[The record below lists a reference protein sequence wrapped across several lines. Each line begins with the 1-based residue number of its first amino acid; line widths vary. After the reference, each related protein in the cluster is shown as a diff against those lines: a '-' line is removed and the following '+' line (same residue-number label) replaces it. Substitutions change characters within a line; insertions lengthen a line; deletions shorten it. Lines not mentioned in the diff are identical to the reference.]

1 MFKKSSTPLIVGAI
15 ICFVLGVSI
24 LVSCVVVP
32 TTDSNSES
40 DSERNDVDIRGDI
53 SPEDIIPITPEEQ
66 EDLRRVCEGESENT
80 ENADPTVPY
89 EPQVQP
95 GSSEAPSASEPEQP
109 VEPEEKPYVSSKD
122 DPLLVLANV
131 DNPLPEDFEVGEL
144 ESVQGKYEMSVRA
157 ASYAKDMIAAAKE
170 DGITL
175 QLCSAYR
182 ARSLQQ
188 TLFDNKYDSYI
199 SAGWTHDDAY
209 AKTATIIAIPGTS
222 EHQTGLCMD
231 VVTPS
236 YQVLDAGY
244 AETDA
249 AKWLAENAWEYG
261 FILRYPKEKQEITK
275 IIFEPWHYRFVG
287 IENAKLIKDSG
298 LCLEE
303 YLDTLE

>member
-1 MFKKSSTPLIVGAI
+1 MVLAALICIALGVGLIVLCILVPSEGTPSEKE
-15 ICFVLGVSI
+15 GVSSVDNSSGSNI
-24 LVSCVVVP
+24 NKQNSSEENAFEGNNTELGEKNPSEVNDPPVSEP
-32 TTDSNSES
+32 EENISPSEP
-40 DSERNDVDIRGDI
+40 EEIPE
-53 SPEDIIPITPEEQ
+53 PEDIPEDVVEPI
-66 EDLRRVCEGESENT
+66 
-80 ENADPTVPY
+80 
-89 EPQVQP
+89 
-95 GSSEAPSASEPEQP
+95 EPETP
-109 VEPEEKPYVSSKD
+109 KNSAKD

-144 ESVQGKYEMSVRA
+144 EKVQGNYYLDVRA
-157 ASYAKDMIAAAKE
+157 ASYARQMIADAKK

-175 QLCSAYR
+175 QLCSSYR
-182 ARSLQQ
+182 SKDLQQ
-188 TLFDNKYDSYI
+188 TLFTNKYNYYI
-199 SAGWTHDDAY
+199 SNGWEKEAAY
-209 AKTATIIAIPGTS
+209 AKTSTIIAIPGTS

-249 AKWLAENAWEYG
+249 AKWLAENAYDYG
-261 FILRYPKEKQEITK
+261 FILRYPKDKQEITK

-303 YLDTLE
+303 YLETLE

>member
-1 MFKKSSTPLIVGAI
+1 MILTAI
-15 ICFVLGVSI
+15 ICIVSGIGLIVLCI
-24 LVSCVVVP
+24 FLP
-32 TTDSNSES
+32 S
-40 DSERNDVDIRGDI
+40 DGDET
-53 SPEDIIPITPEEQ
+53 EDPQPKSDTIGEIIP
-66 EDLRRVCEGESENT
+66 ENT
-80 ENADPTVPY
+80 P
-89 EPQVQP
+89 
-95 GSSEAPSASEPEQP
+95 SEPEISDDEPIEPQQGGTSVP
-109 VEPEEKPYVSSKD
+109 EEPSEPENIEPEEPSEPETPEVSAKD

-144 ESVQGKYEMSVRA
+144 EQVQGNYYLDSRA
-157 ASYAKDMIAAAKE
+157 ASYAREMIDAAKS

-182 ARSLQQ
+182 AKDLQQ
-188 TLFDNKYDSYI
+188 TLFDNKYNYYI
-199 SAGWTHDDAY
+199 SNGWTADEAY

-231 VVTPS
+231 IVTPS

-249 AKWLAENAWEYG
+249 AKWLAENAYKYG
-261 FILRYPKEKQEITK
+261 FILRYPKDKQEITK

-303 YLDTLE
+303 YLETLE

>member
-1 MFKKSSTPLIVGAI
+1 MTFKKSSFPLVFTAVLCFAIGFGLIVL
-15 ICFVLGVSI
+15 CFFLPAGNDPVEPNTEI
-24 LVSCVVVP
+24 NNIEPQEPDVP
-32 TTDSNSES
+32 DPGEEQLPEPGNPQEPSQ
-40 DSERNDVDIRGDI
+40 
-53 SPEDIIPITPEEQ
+53 PEDPIVPSDPVDPEEPSVPSEPETPEE
-66 EDLRRVCEGESENT
+66 
-80 ENADPTVPY
+80 P
-89 EPQVQP
+89 
-95 GSSEAPSASEPEQP
+95 SEPEIP
-109 VEPEEKPYVSSKD
+109 SVSSKD
-122 DPLLVLANV
+122 DPLLILANV

-144 ESVQGKYEMSVRA
+144 ETVQGNYKLDIRA
-157 ASYAKDMIAAAKE
+157 ASYAREMIADAKE

-175 QLCSAYR
+175 QLCSSYR

-188 TLFDNKYDSYI
+188 TLFDNKYNYYI
-199 SAGWTHDDAY
+199 SNGWNEADAY

-249 AKWLAENAWEYG
+249 AKWLAANAYKYG
-261 FILRYPKEKQEITK
+261 FILRYPKDKQEITK

-303 YLDTLE
+303 YLETLE